1 MVDLRNSNKHFI
13 GGVIFLVVGLILL
26 LDQIGILDANRI
38 FMFWPLALIFFGYFR
53 FTHTC
58 TLAGRFWGG
67 FCFLLGISL
76 QAEEFIYGHIRFDTI
91 WPVLLICAGIL
102 MILKRYEARHAEPI
116 PPGPEPPTEG
126 STIDIPPGPAPGSST
141 GSAVGSAVR
150 SAVDSA
156 VRSAVDSAVGGA
168 PPPPTGP
175 PPSAAPDATSS
186 VPPNPAGA
194 PGSAFG
200 FCGTAQPRSNF
211 AGDPAGRQWPGR
223 DQRWSEFEQ
232 NMRDFGR
239 KMDEFGERVH
249 REWSNPNARP
259 GRGFGRSANFS
270 ETGAPRLNEVNI
282 FWGGR
287 RRVVTKSF
295 TGGEIIAIFGGYEID
310 LTDSEMVGDQ
320 VQIDVVNI
328 FGGGEIRVPRN
339 WDVVM
344 DTVGIFGGNGDRTIH
359 PERPAP
365 GATNPDGSP
374 VPQPKRVIIKGVAIF
389 GGLGVK
395 N

>member
-13 GGVIFLVVGLILL
+13 GGVIFLVIGLILL
-26 LDQIGILDANRI
+26 LDQIGIVDANRI

-53 FTHTC
+53 FTHTS
-58 TLAGRFWGG
+58 TMAGRFWGG
-67 FCFLLGISL
+67 FCLLLGVSL

-102 MILKRYEARHAEPI
+102 MILKRYEARHAESGPI
-116 PPGPEPPTEG
+116 PPGTEPPAQG
-126 STIDIPPGPAPGSST
+126 PTIDIPPEPAP

-156 VRSAVDSAVGGA
+156 VGVP

-175 PPSAAPDATSS
+175 PPAAAPGATS
-186 VPPNPAGA
+186 VPPQNPAGA

-200 FCGTAQPRSNF
+200 FCGTPQPRSNF
-211 AGDPAGRQWPGR
+211 AGDAAGPQWPGR

-239 KMDEFGERVH
+239 RMDEFGERVH
-249 REWSNPNARP
+249 REWSNPNAHP
-259 GRGFGRSANFS
+259 GSGFGRSANFS
-270 ETGAPRLNEVNI
+270 ESGSPRLNEANI

-287 RRVVTKSF
+287 RRIVSTNF

-310 LTDSEMVGDQ
+310 LTESEMAGDQ
-320 VQIDVVNI
+320 IQIDVVSI

-339 WDVVM
+339 WEVVM
-344 DTVGIFGGNGDRTIH
+344 DTVGIFGGNSDRTTH

-365 GATNPDGSP
+365 GTTNRDGSP
-374 VPQPKRVIIKGVAIF
+374 VPPPKRVIIKGVAIF